1 MAKQQRQ
8 RPRQRKLHSKQQIG
22 ARIQRRRIPTPPDYD
37 REAILTANQQA
48 WTRAFTTSMS
58 AWRSRR
64 IFYKDHLKAEI
75 QAEREAIAT
84 KAAYDAER
92 LAQRKAD
99 EQEEAERKTE
109 QRAEE
114 EEEKAGAW
122 AHKAWKMHR
131 AGREGRK
138 LNHEYY
144 GWDQGGE
151 DYLCDLKTEK
161 LLARAKAKRMAARRA
176 ELLAAG
182 ENPGDAYDTDKDSE
196 LDNSDSEGSAGPRGI
211 AFRLEAFR
219 SPSGLPSRS
228 PPRPAPVIER
238 AAVVDWREKT
248 RAGVVKKKLSV
259 SKAWGAITWN
269 QKSNIQERLLVLE
282 DDGYDISDLL
292 DGKISSEDVT
302 NIVLARAAGE
312 QPSVS
317 RAAQPLVQP
326 GPASPP
332 QAESLGLP
340 PDWLESEMLAE
351 LLGPA
356 AEASTPRSPS
366 APPPGSPASSGQQ
379 SDQEPKDTTQPFSF
393 DEPYYPQP
401 SRHLKRKR
409 YEGDDFDIEHEL
421 ALASPVPKKL
431 KVQYVTDDEL
441 AAQALQDIKRT
452 VLGGIFRSAREID
465 RKPLP
470 LSRIVFSAESPSTFT
485 KTQGARHSRLDYLY
499 PETSRC
505 RPIRV
510 IDDIGSRSRASGP
523 DEIGKLEL
531 ASLPTSYAIGRISK
545 CALENIMA
553 ELRYLLSCAEGS
565 IRVEITDPDYDED
578 LIHTPVKP
586 EERIRQGLRMMQ
598 RQASQIT
605 ITIDSPSQTTL
616 RGDALV
622 LAELLKALRRRE
634 LLHYAGWE
642 WDGLRLRRSSGLSWH
657 LSPQTQETIVKV
669 EGRLERRSRTG
680 EIEIIVGV
688 VDNGRTDNA

>member
-1 MAKQQRQ
+1 
-8 RPRQRKLHSKQQIG
+8 
-22 ARIQRRRIPTPPDYD
+22 
-37 REAILTANQQA
+37 
-48 WTRAFTTSMS
+48 MS

-452 VLGGIFRSAREID
+452 
-465 RKPLP
+465 
-470 LSRIVFSAESPSTFT
+470 
-485 KTQGARHSRLDYLY
+485 
-499 PETSRC
+499 
-505 RPIRV
+505 
-510 IDDIGSRSRASGP
+510 
-523 DEIGKLEL
+523 
-531 ASLPTSYAIGRISK
+531 

-634 LLHYAGWE
+634 LLHYAGW
-642 WDGLRLRRSSGLSWH
+642 DMML
-657 LSPQTQETIVKV
+657 
-669 EGRLERRSRTG
+669 
-680 EIEIIVGV
+680 
-688 VDNGRTDNA
+688 